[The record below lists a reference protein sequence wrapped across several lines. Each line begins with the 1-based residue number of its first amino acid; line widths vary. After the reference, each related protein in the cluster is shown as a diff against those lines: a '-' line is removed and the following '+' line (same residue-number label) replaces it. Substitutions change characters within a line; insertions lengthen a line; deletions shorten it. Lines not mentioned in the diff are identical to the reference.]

1 MEFNRP
7 SFMDSSA
14 AWPRATLLALAAL
27 ALCACDRSMGAP
39 DSPSASDGRAPA
51 QQAANAAPAA
61 SRSAPPDATPR
72 RAIPDRPPSD
82 SEITA
87 KAAKAMRADPALA
100 GADLSVTTNHG
111 VVSLTGTVRSPEQ
124 VALAESRAQSPSG
137 VMRVDTHLSV
147 DPER

>member
-1 MEFNRP
+1 
-7 SFMDSSA
+7 
-14 AWPRATLLALAAL
+14 
-27 ALCACDRSMGAP
+27 
-39 DSPSASDGRAPA
+39 
-51 QQAANAAPAA
+51 
-61 SRSAPPDATPR
+61 
-72 RAIPDRPPSD
+72 
-82 SEITA
+82 
-87 KAAKAMRADPALA
+87 MRADPALA